1 VLAWSIIQVNLL
13 SEAGPV
19 MSFTPGP
26 AASPPAVHM
35 RPYVI
40 GILLLIAVL
49 TGTHLY
55 LLNED
60 VRKCR
65 DLSASLNERVE
76 NLPADVDPE
85 LLIETNRQIRQLLD
99 SDAVGCR
106 NITTSFNAAVDK
118 GMSILFSLITGA
130 SLAATT
136 MRPPLP

>member
-1 VLAWSIIQVNLL
+1 
-13 SEAGPV
+13 
-19 MSFTPGP
+19 MSVTPGAQAP
-26 AASPPAVHM
+26 HPASPM
-35 RPYVI
+35 RPYVF
-40 GILLLIAVL
+40 GILILITVL

-65 DLSASLNERVE
+65 DLSTSLNERVE
-76 NLPADVDPE
+76 KLPDNVDPE